1 MVLQLLQNIQQLMI
15 SAGNLLEQTR
25 GADFPTVHEIEGFCE
40 EIYQA
45 YTLCSEEPSQQ
56 QAEVIHQTIRK
67 LAEQYFGLQ
76 AKINETYLDR
86 KEILIIPYRAKYWY
100 AIKTVYE
107 KFATD
112 DQTDVYVI
120 SVPLH
125 HRAAF
130 GEFID
135 TFYEGNQYPE
145 DVPITDYRQYDVAGR
160 VPDQIYIQSAF
171 DGNNPTISID
181 PAFYSDQL
189 AQCTPCL
196 IFAPWMLL
204 DENLGNDWLLEKEL
218 QSIGCQPGVVHADQV
233 LLQSEN
239 IRDHFLNVL
248 KEFAGEAYLPEF
260 EKKLVTDNYPVLQYI
275 DSFISEDDPV
285 SNRRNLLIEG
295 NNAAFHDTDLTA
307 DYTEC
312 KWDFYYISV
321 AGVLYEGEAYLKA
334 MTEKV
339 EELASSGDVISLV
352 VEARAETTLKTVDSA
367 LYDQLFDGVRKLS
380 ENASVTVMKEPE
392 TPEEQYQ
399 AVSTH
404 DQYFG
409 DQGPVTWLFQHFSKP
424 VQINTIDYNKM

>member
-1 MVLQLLQNIQQLMI
+1 M
-15 SAGNLLEQTR
+15 
-25 GADFPTVHEIEGFCE
+25 
-40 EIYQA
+40 
-45 YTLCSEEPSQQ
+45 
-56 QAEVIHQTIRK
+56 
-67 LAEQYFGLQ
+67 
-76 AKINETYLDR
+76 
-86 KEILIIPYRAKYWY
+86 
-100 AIKTVYE
+100 
-107 KFATD
+107 
-112 DQTDVYVI
+112 I

-135 TFYEGNQYPE
+135 IFYEGNQYPE
-145 DVPITDYRQYDVAGR
+145 DVPITDYRQYDVASR

-218 QSIGCQPGVVHADQV
+218 QSIGCQPGVVHADRV

-239 IRDHFLNVL
+239 IRDHFLKVL
-248 KEFAGEAYLPEF
+248 KEFVGEAYLPES